1 MTLMRLFLAL
11 PALVFLGGCAN
22 NLAEVGQAPFMSP
35 IGQGL
40 QANARGIPLAGRGN
54 RATAGPHSL
63 WNERKDLYRDPR
75 ATRIGDLLT
84 VNILMNDK
92 ATLDNKTDRSRDS
105 QIKFGADYLA
115 DLVPWASKGSLDGN
129 VSSQSSTK
137 GAGKI
142 DRTEEVK
149 FSVAAVVVDVLPN
162 GNFLIS
168 GSQEV
173 RVNYELRVLNVG
185 GIVRPLDIGRNNT
198 IAYEKIAEARI
209 SYGGRGR
216 LMEVQQPGWGH
227 QVYDQVAP
235 F

>member
-1 MTLMRLFLAL
+1 MTFMRLLLAL
-11 PALVFLGGCAN
+11 PAFLTLSGCAN
-22 NLAEVGQAPFMSP
+22 NLAELNQAPVMSA
-35 IGQGL
+35 IGQGM
-40 QANARGIPLAGRGN
+40 QVDARSIPMERRGRFTPG
-54 RATAGPHSL
+54 AHSL

-75 ATRIGDLLT
+75 ATRVGDLLT
-84 VNILMNDK
+84 VNIQMNDK

-115 DLVPWASKGSLDGN
+115 DLVPWTSKGAVDAN
-129 VSSQSSTK
+129 VNSQSSTK

-149 FSVAAVVVDVLPN
+149 FSVAAAVVDVLPN
-162 GNFLIS
+162 GNLLIS

-216 LMEVQQPGWGH
+216 SMEMQQPGWGH
-227 QVYDQVAP
+227 QLYDQVAP

>member
-1 MTLMRLFLAL
+1 MKILRVIFLL
-11 PALVFLGGCAN
+11 PVLGGCAN
-22 NLAEVGQAPFMSP
+22 PLSELNQAPNMSA

-40 QANARGIPLAGRGN
+40 RAEARGVPVERTGRYAAGYQ
-54 RATAGPHSL
+54 SV
-63 WNERKDLYRDPR
+63 WDERNDLYRDPR
-75 ATRIGDLLT
+75 AGRVGDLIT
-84 VNILMNDK
+84 VIISMNDK

-115 DLVPWASKGSLDGN
+115 EMFGWSQKGQADAN
-129 VSSQSSTK
+129 INSQTSTK

-162 GNFLIS
+162 GNLLIS

-173 RVNYELRVLNVG
+173 RVNYEMRVVNVA
-185 GIVRPLDIGRNNT
+185 GIVRPRDIGRSNT
-198 IAYEKIAEARI
+198 IAYDKIGEARI

-227 QVYDQVAP
+227 QLYDQVAP